1 MSVAL
6 KRMQVLEILEKESG
20 KWVFSAAEAA
30 CIDYKGLRTAADLWI
45 KMCCI
50 SLSHDEMSI
59 PVSCVLSLADSQETD

>member
-6 KRMQVLEILEKESG
+6 KTMQVLEISVKESATE
-20 KWVFSAAEAA
+20 SA

-45 KMCCI
+45 QLCCI

-59 PVSCVLSLADSQETD
+59 PVSRVLSLADSQETD